1 MEDSYSFKPF
11 VSDYISDGI
20 DPTKMLDLSG
30 KMLPDGT
37 LRWNPPGG
45 NWTILRIGY
54 TTTGKCNAPATLSGL
69 ECDKLSKNGL
79 DAHWKGMMSKI
90 IERIGY
96 LNVLKYCIIDSYEA
110 EGQNWTPEFETEFLK
125 RRGYFLRP
133 YLPTL

>member
-1 MEDSYSFKPF
+1 MHRPYRVWMTPVDIRLNDIRLLTSSMIPDVDSRNSAMEDSYSFKPF

-79 DAHWKGMMSKI
+79 NAHWHKCAVLRIRQI
-90 IERIGY
+90 IVSVCE
-96 LNVLKYCIIDSYEA
+96 
-110 EGQNWTPEFETEFLK
+110 
-125 RRGYFLRP
+125 
-133 YLPTL
+133 